1 MKSLSKI
8 SLSIPE
14 EEYHSLPCW
23 SYSLIARYAKEGF
36 SAIANLHEP
45 VKPTPAME
53 FGSLVDCMLTRPF
66 DLDNEYAICDSQVP
80 PAEKFVLDAL
90 ANSKVP
96 FEDLDNDAI
105 QKACE
110 LKGYQPRWGFD
121 AKYKHLAEYADY
133 YNLLCSGKKLVAKT
147 DWDDAEEIVQ
157 ALLKNEVTSRFF
169 KEKSTE
175 DKEILYQQQFVV
187 SYKPLGSD
195 EKVKLKIMPDIMVV
209 DHKEKTVQLVDLKTS
224 SLPAWQFKENFLKF
238 RYDIQASLYSDV
250 MDAVLDSE
258 EEYDEYTILPYLF
271 VVISRSDFVPVVFEY
286 DQTDPSQEFGLFWM
300 SAEKTYS
307 YKGWKALLSEILA
320 YEREKAVVP
329 SHIDITKPNNIL
341 DILCMQK

>member
-8 SLSIPE
+8 SLSVPE

-45 VKPTPAME
+45 VKSTPAME

-66 DLDNEYAICDSQVP
+66 DLDNEYAICDTQVP
-80 PAEKFVLDAL
+80 PAEKAVLDAL
-90 ANSKVP
+90 ANSKVL

-133 YNLLCSGKKLVAKT
+133 YNLLCSGKKLVSKT
-147 DWDDAEEIVQ
+147 DWDDAEEIYQ
-157 ALLKNEVTSRFF
+157 ALMKNEVTSRFF

-187 SYKPLGSD
+187 SYKPVD
-195 EKVKLKIMPDIMVV
+195 AEEKIKLKIMMDIMEV
-209 DHKEKTVQLVDLKTS
+209 DHKEKTIQPIDLKTS
-224 SLPAWQFKENFLKF
+224 SLPAWQFKDNFLKF
-238 RYDIQASLYSDV
+238 HYDIQASLYSDV
-250 MDAVLDSE
+250 LRAVLDSE
-258 EEYDEYTILPYLF
+258 EEYKDYTIKPYLF

-286 DQTDPSQEFGLFWM
+286 DQTDPSQENGLSW
-300 SAEKTYS
+300 SNGEKTYN

-320 YEREKAVVP
+320 YERTKAIVP

-341 DILCMQK
+341 NILCM

>member
-1 MKSLSKI
+1 MKSLSQI

-14 EEYHSLPCW
+14 EEYHSLPYW

-45 VKPTPAME
+45 VKSTPAME
-53 FGSLVDCMLTRPF
+53 FGSLVDCMLTRPS
-66 DLDNEYAICDSQVP
+66 DLHNEYAVCDTQVP
-80 PAEKFVLDAL
+80 PAEKAVLDAL
-90 ANSKVP
+90 SNSKVP

-147 DWDDAEEIVQ
+147 DWEDAERIVQ
-157 ALLKNEVTSRFF
+157 ALLKNEVTSPFF
-169 KEKSTE
+169 KKSTE
-175 DKEILYQQQFVV
+175 DLEILYQQQFVV
-187 SYKPLGSD
+187 SYKPIGSD
-195 EKVKLKIMPDIMVV
+195 EKIKLKIMPDIMVV

-258 EEYDEYTILPYLF
+258 EEYDEYTIKPYLF
-271 VVISRSDFVPVVFEY
+271 VVISRSDFIPVVFQY
-286 DQTDPSQEFGLFWM
+286 DQTDPTQENGLSWTNG
-300 SAEKTYS
+300 EKLYH
-307 YKGWKALLSEILA
+307 YRGWKELLIEILL

-329 SHIDITKPNNIL
+329 SHIDTTKPNNIL
-341 DILCMQK
+341 DILCM